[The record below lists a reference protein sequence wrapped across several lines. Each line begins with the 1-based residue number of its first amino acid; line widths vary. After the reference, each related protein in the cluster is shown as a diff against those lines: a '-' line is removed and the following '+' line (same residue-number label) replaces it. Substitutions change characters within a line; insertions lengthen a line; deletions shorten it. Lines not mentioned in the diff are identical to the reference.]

1 MRRAI
6 GGREYL
12 DAVEMAAEAGL
23 SRSAVL
29 RLARRGRVPYYEL
42 GRRWWFA
49 PAEFMAA
56 LRHAPAD
63 QKRLDG
69 EPDESDVSV
78 VPLRRTP
85 P

>member
-12 DAVEMAAEAGL
+12 DAIEMATEAGL

-42 GRRWWFA
+42 GRRWWFD
-49 PAEFMAA
+49 PAEFMAG
-56 LRHAPAD
+56 LRRAPVD
-63 QKRLDG
+63 QKRLDAK
-69 EPDESDVSV
+69 PDERDVSV
-78 VPLRRTP
+78 VPLRRP
-85 P
+85 QP

>member
-42 GRRWWFA
+42 GRRWWFE

-56 LRHAPAD
+56 LRRAPAD

-69 EPDESDVSV
+69 RADERDVSV